1 MKTIFF
7 RVDGNEIIATGHVMR
22 CISIAKQA
30 VRYHCQVIF
39 VTADDKMHS
48 LIEQQGF
55 VCNSLHSKWNDLESE
70 TEQMLSYIDQN
81 KVKLLFV
88 DTYYVTEAYLQALS
102 DHTRVVYLDDLNRFV
117 YPVHTVVNYGI
128 WSMQL
133 YDKERYKKQQLE
145 TNFLLGARYIPLREE
160 FENVK
165 YQVHSAVKK
174 VLVTTGGTDQLHV
187 SEKLLEAVMQERDL
201 NGLEYHVIVGC
212 FNKNKDK
219 LYQIAEKYK
228 SVCLH
233 ENVTNMAW
241 WMQQCDVAI
250 SASGTTLYELAAC
263 GIPTICLEVADNQRG
278 AVKWQEDKYMLY
290 AGNVFEEP
298 DRTIEQ
304 CLRHL
309 RNYVFDYELRCEYS
323 ARMQALIDGKGAGRI
338 AKYLSDLL

>member
-30 VRYHCQVIF
+30 IRYHCQVVF

-88 DTYYVTEAYLQALS
+88 DSYYVTEAYLQALS
-102 DHTRVVYLDDLNRFV
+102 CHTRVVYLDDLNRFV

-128 WSMQL
+128 WSMRL

-165 YQVHSAVKK
+165 YQVHSTVKK

-187 SEKLLEAVMQERDL
+187 SEKLLEAVMREADL

-278 AVKWQEDKYMLY
+278 AEQWERDGYMFY
-290 AGNVFEEP
+290 AGNAMTDMDKCVRRCVEELIILK
-298 DRTIEQ
+298 DNRE
-304 CLRHL
+304 R
-309 RNYVFDYELRCEYS
+309 
-323 ARMQALIDGKGAGRI
+323 RMNKSRKMQTLVDGLGAERI
-338 AKYLSDLL
+338 AKYLLSI